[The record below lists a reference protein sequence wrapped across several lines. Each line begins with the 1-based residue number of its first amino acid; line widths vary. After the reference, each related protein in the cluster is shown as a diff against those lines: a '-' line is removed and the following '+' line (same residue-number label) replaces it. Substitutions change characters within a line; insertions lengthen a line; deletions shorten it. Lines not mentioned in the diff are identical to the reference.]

1 MVALVLYFKN
11 RSFDEN
17 SKWLNLLLGFLRFLS
32 VSLIAMLLLS
42 PLLKLISTDVKKP
55 IIVVAQ
61 DQSESIDRALSGEDS
76 LNYVNKFNKLI
87 SDLSADYEVDSY
99 SFSDKTTSDIDYTF
113 NGKLTNIS
121 QFVQSVY
128 DNYSHQNLGAV
139 IIASDGIFNEGS
151 NPAYLGAKIKA
162 PLYTLALGDTTP
174 KLDIILKRVFHNK
187 IAYLGDKFTIQADIS
202 AQNLMNKRTKLNV
215 FRMEGDNPVKIKELP
230 IRINK
235 EDFFRTEEIILDAD
249 RVGVQT
255 YRISIDGISGESSR
269 YNNRK
274 DIYVDVLDARLKILL
289 LANGPHP
296 DITALKQILSINK
309 NYEITT
315 RYIAESNQSLNN
327 FDFVVLHQ
335 LPSNTSANFNAILEE
350 MNRKRMPRLF
360 INGAQ
365 TDISKFNEVQEV
377 ISIKGS
383 NKAMNN
389 VQAVVNGIFNLFVFN
404 ENIKTELPKFN
415 PLKSPFGEV
424 TGTSGSQVLLYQK
437 IGKIDTKYPLLAY
450 SEKTGTKVG
459 VLNGEGIWRWK
470 LYDYAENGSTDII
483 EEVLLKSFQYL
494 AVKEDKR
501 KYRVSALKNIFNENE
516 EIYFDAELYNESYE
530 PINTPEAFLT
540 VINSKG
546 EEFKFTFDKTNKAY
560 NLRAG
565 LFPPGNYR
573 YTSTT
578 NLQGEQLSVDGKFS
592 VRSIQLELYNLTAN
606 HTVLKSL
613 AEQNGGNML
622 YINDLDNLYN
632 NIKEN
637 NSVKPVLYQTKK
649 NKLILNLQWILAIL
663 ILLLIIEWFLRR
675 FYGSY

>member
-1 MVALVLYFKN
+1 
-11 RSFDEN
+11 
-17 SKWLNLLLGFLRFLS
+17 
-32 VSLIAMLLLS
+32 MLLLS
-42 PLLKLISTDVKKP
+42 PLLKLISTDIKKP

-76 LNYVNKFNKLI
+76 LNYVTTFNKLV
-87 SDLSADYEVDSY
+87 SDLSTEYEVDSY
-99 SFSDKTTSDIDYTF
+99 SFSDKTKPDIDYAF

-162 PLYTLALGDTTP
+162 PLYTVALGDTTP

-202 AQNLMNKRTKLNV
+202 AQNLKNKQTKLNV
-215 FRMEGDNPVKIKELP
+215 YRMDGDNPVKIKELAV
-230 IRINK
+230 RINK
-235 EDFFRTEEIILDAD
+235 DDFFRTEEIILDAD

-255 YRISIDGISGESSR
+255 YRIAIDGISGESSR

-296 DITALKQILSINK
+296 DITALKQILTVNK

-315 RYIAESNQSLNN
+315 RYISESNQSLNN

-365 TDISKFNEVQEV
+365 TDISRFNEVQEV

-389 VQAVVNGIFNLFVFN
+389 VQAVVNGIFNLFVYN

-470 LYDYAENGSTDII
+470 LYDFAENGSTEIL

-530 PINTPEAFLT
+530 PINTSEAFLT
-540 VINSKG
+540 VINAKG
-546 EEFKFTFDKTNKAY
+546 EEFKFTFDKTSNAY

-573 YTSTT
+573 YSSYT
-578 NLQGEQLSVDGKFS
+578 NLQGEQLTVEGKFS

-606 HTVLKSL
+606 HSVLKSL
-613 AEQNGGNML
+613 AEQNGGKLL
-622 YINDLDNLYN
+622 YMNDLDGLFNS
-632 NIKEN
+632 IKEN
-637 NSVKPVLYQTKK
+637 SSVKPVLYETKK
-649 NKLILNLQWILAIL
+649 NKLILNLQWILAVL
-663 ILLLIIEWFLRR
+663 ILLLIAEWFLRR